1 MRPSKRHAL
10 PFHLTLGGVGAA
22 ALALVLAGIDIQ
34 SDAHT
39 NAAAPTYSQ
48 TASSEAPANHATVDD
63 ANDVAGPA
71 EMTALALP
79 AATMA
84 PTQLTTPEPE
94 TLGPVIRTHRIAS
107 GDSFNGALSKLG
119 ATNRDAY
126 LASLALT
133 KHVNAKRLKVGQ
145 LLTAT
150 FDETDPDMLT
160 AVSLKL
166 DAEDT
171 VNISRAGKGFEGKV
185 THTPLQAAQ
194 HRASGLITS
203 SLYEGMLEAG
213 VPDAAIVNLIHI
225 FSFDVDFQRD
235 IRSGD
240 KFDLYYETHHDD
252 EGNLVKTGPIMF
264 GQLTLRGKEIAL
276 YRYKDQDGFTD
287 YYHPDGSSSKKLLM
301 RTPIDGARISSRYG
315 TRKHPV
321 LGYHKMHKG
330 VDFAAPRGTPIK
342 AAGNGTIEYAG
353 RYGSFGIY
361 VKIRHNGTYKTAYAH
376 MKGLGR
382 GIKKGARVRQG
393 QTIGYVGT
401 TGRSTGPHL
410 HYEVHKNGKQVN
422 PHSINLPTG
431 KKLDKKEMA
440 RFTANRDKIDVA
452 MSETEPSRLT
462 ADAR

>member
-1 MRPSKRHAL
+1 MRSKKHHAL
-10 PFHLTLGGVGAA
+10 PFHLTLGGLSAA
-22 ALALVLAGIDIQ
+22 ALALVIAGFDIK

-39 NAAAPTYSQ
+39 DPAATIA
-48 TASSEAPANHATVDD
+48 AT
-63 ANDVAGPA
+63 
-71 EMTALALP
+71 LP
-79 AATMA
+79 AAQTAPIAADTADAPLAAPMA
-84 PTQLTTPEPE
+84 ATQAIKPVALRNPEPE
-94 TLGPVIRTHRIAS
+94 MLGPVIRTHRIES
-107 GDSFNGALSKLG
+107 GDALSGVLSKLG
-119 ATNRDAY
+119 ASNRDAY
-126 LASLALT
+126 LASLAIT
-133 KHVNAKRLKVGQ
+133 KHVNARRLKVGQ

-150 FDETDPDMLT
+150 FNENNPDQLQSIT
-160 AVSLKL
+160 LKL

-171 VNISRAGKGFEGKV
+171 VTAHRDADRFKGKLIHV
-185 THTPLQAAQ
+185 PLKAAQ

-203 SLYEGMLEAG
+203 SLYEGMLDAG
-213 VPDAAIVNLIHI
+213 VPDAVIVNLIHI

-240 KFDLYYETHHDD
+240 KFDLYYETQHDD
-252 EGNLVKTGPIMF
+252 EGNLAKTGPILY
-264 GQLTLRGKEIAL
+264 GQLTLRGKDIAL
-276 YRYKDQDGFTD
+276 YRHKDGDGFTD

-315 TRKHPV
+315 KRKHPV

-353 RYGSFGIY
+353 RNGSFGIY
-361 VKIRHNGTYKTAYAH
+361 VRIRHNGTYKTAYAH

-382 GIKKGARVRQG
+382 GIRKGTRVRQG

-410 HYEVHKNGKQVN
+410 HYEVHKNGRQVN
-422 PHSINLPTG
+422 PHSIKLPTG
-431 KKLDKKEMA
+431 KKLDQKEMA
-440 RFTANRDKIDVA
+440 RFIANRDKVNVA
-452 MSETEPSRLT
+452 LAETQPASMT

>member
-10 PFHLTLGGVGAA
+10 PFHLTLGGLGAA

-39 NAAAPTYSQ
+39 NPAAPSPYNDMT
-48 TASSEAPANHATVDD
+48 TASDPTPPIRGELAGIGHGAT
-63 ANDVAGPA
+63 NIA
-71 EMTALALP
+71 E
-79 AATMA
+79 
-84 PTQLTTPEPE
+84 LTTPDPA
-94 TLGPVIRTHRIAS
+94 TLGPIVRTHRIAS

-119 ATNRDAY
+119 ASNRDAY

-145 LLTAT
+145 LLTAS
-150 FDETDPDMLT
+150 FDETNPDQLT

-171 VNISRAGKGFEGKV
+171 VNITRDGKTYKGSV
-185 THTPLQAAQ
+185 THVPLQAAQ

-240 KFDLYYETHHDD
+240 RFDLYYETHHDD
-252 EGNLVKTGPIMF
+252 EGNLVRTGPIKY
-264 GQLTLRGKEIAL
+264 GQLTLRGKEISL
-276 YRYKDQDGFTD
+276 YRYKGNDGFTD

-315 TRKHPV
+315 KRKHPV

-342 AAGNGTIEYAG
+342 AAGNGTIEHAG

-361 VKIRHNGTYKTAYAH
+361 VKIRHNGSYKTAYAH

-382 GIKKGARVRQG
+382 GIRKGTRVRQG

-410 HYEVHKNGKQVN
+410 HYEVHKNGRQVN

-431 KKLDKKEMA
+431 KKLDKNEMA
-440 RFTANRDKIDVA
+440 RFIASRDKINVA
-452 MSETEPSRLT
+452 MSETEPTQLT